1 MKKTLSK
8 AKKSGAKK
16 ALLKAQDG
24 KVVRT
29 KDENVSA
36 TAYPTINPASNA
48 QRKSNVN
55 REFDYPGEYTERY
68 SSGPTTTK
76 KGPFGRTVQKTT
88 STDTT
93 VPSSGKAYGT
103 KTTEKDVFNKKGQLI
118 KSVSKERDINTGKL
132 EKVNRANYKTWTG
145 KKGGVKMK
153 TGGPKTNTVGTT
165 NPMTTIKKSDYPS
178 SDAYLKAMDDARKQG
193 KTVYSPKEASPAT
206 WKKMKT
212 GGMVNPNSKLKALAK
227 AGSKGVKSNVNP
239 KASASKKAKGRPGK
253 STAPKGAVPKAKY
266 GMVMRRK

>member
-16 ALLKAQDG
+16 PLRKAQDG

-29 KDENVSA
+29 RDENVSA
-36 TAYPTINPASNA
+36 TMYPYINPASNTIN
-48 QRKSNVN
+48 KSNKTFAIDDANETSV
-55 REFDYPGEYTERY
+55 RA
-68 SSGPTTTK
+68 SGPTATK

-88 STDTT
+88 TTDTT
-93 VPSSGKAYGT
+93 QPRDMYAPSGKAYGT

-145 KKGGVKMK
+145 QKGGV
-153 TGGPKTNTVGTT
+153 
-165 NPMTTIKKSDYPS
+165 
-178 SDAYLKAMDDARKQG
+178 
-193 KTVYSPKEASPAT
+193 
-206 WKKMKT
+206 KMKT
-212 GGMVNPNSKLKALAK
+212 GGMVNPNSKVSALKS